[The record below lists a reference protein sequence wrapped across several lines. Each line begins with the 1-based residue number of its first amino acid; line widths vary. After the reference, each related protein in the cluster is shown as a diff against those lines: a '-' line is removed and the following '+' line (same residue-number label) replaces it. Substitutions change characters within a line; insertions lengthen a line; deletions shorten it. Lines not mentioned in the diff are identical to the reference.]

1 MKTGILAVV
10 ILAVLSLGAAA
21 PKADNTIQRVET
33 AVKTAVV
40 AEVKKQEKT
49 MGSADVGV
57 AGAVVTSISTRALS
71 GWTGRYEST
80 GTVDV
85 TLKGKSI
92 TKDANKQTRNFSAL
106 ITVENGAAQVT
117 DVRLN

>member
-21 PKADNTIQRVET
+21 PKADNTVQRVEA
-33 AVKTAVV
+33 AVKTAVS
-40 AEVKKQEKT
+40 AHVKKQERT
-49 MGSADVGV
+49 MGSADVSV
-57 AGAVVTSISTRALS
+57 AGSTVTSINTRALS

-92 TKDANKQTRNFSAL
+92 TTGTSKQSRGFSAL